1 VTSISACAF
10 EGCSSLASVDIP
22 TSVTIIDDYAFALCS
37 SLTCVDIPTSVTS
50 IGSHA
55 FWKCVLLS
63 SIEIPTAV
71 ASVGANAFFECK
83 SLSIV
88 TIPSTV
94 ADLSSTATTHSYARK
109 HNSRR
114 RITTTGAFGNC
125 PALALLIISPRNDGN
140 AAAHAA
146 AADTAATSVAI
157 ITAFND
163 ANQFPAVTKI
173 WATDDIIK
181 ELKGPF
187 AAYNQFAD
195 LPLPL
200 RAVPDA
206 TSFADGQL
214 WLWWL
219 PPSSFYGEGNDDRVV
234 CKSRQITIWV
244 TMLSAYKSSE
254 VLDLLPDLE
263 PELWELIF
271 TFLKHSQLPTCGVEL
286 ASLPDFSHAAAVEIA
301 EGGEP
306 GSVTWSNPPLFCEIL
321 CNGSLQKGGQPTFD
335 IEITVS
341 SIATVPV
348 GTVIKNVA
356 FWHLRPPALNVE
368 KESTAEAMARM
379 VPRNICIHN
388 ECLVAMADGTHK
400 QAIDVV
406 PGDMVM
412 VTSNSRCETD
422 VDGRTIVS
430 ARVECTTHQHIECGR
445 AGMCKVSA
453 GCIVTPEHPYMQA
466 APMLTTVNQDS
477 SSNSSNNTTGMWMV
491 PQETLPTQQVAV
503 SVLCNFML
511 ERGSGFSVQVGGIDC
526 ITLAHELTDPKV
538 AHPVWGSHAL
548 RCYLRSQPSYPAIQ
562 IDHAFLNGLAQLEE
576 SIPTQQGC

>member
-1 VTSISACAF
+1 M
-10 EGCSSLASVDIP
+10 G
-22 TSVTIIDDYAFALCS
+22 
-37 SLTCVDIPTSVTS
+37 
-50 IGSHA
+50 
-55 FWKCVLLS
+55 
-63 SIEIPTAV
+63 
-71 ASVGANAFFECK
+71 
-83 SLSIV
+83 
-88 TIPSTV
+88 
-94 ADLSSTATTHSYARK
+94 
-109 HNSRR
+109 
-114 RITTTGAFGNC
+114 
-125 PALALLIISPRNDGN
+125 
-140 AAAHAA
+140 AAHAA
-146 AADTAATSVAI
+146 AADTAATSAAI

-163 ANQFPAVTKI
+163 ATQFPAVTKI

-254 VLDLLPDLE
+254 VLDLLPDL
-263 PELWELIF
+263 WELVF

-306 GSVTWSNPPLFCEIL
+306 DSVTWSNPPLFCKVL
-321 CNGSLQKGGQPTFD
+321 CNGRLQKGGQPTFV

-356 FWHLRPPALNVE
+356 SWHLRSPTLNVE

-379 VPRNICIHN
+379 VRRNICIHN
-388 ECLVAMADGTHK
+388 ECLVAMAD
-400 QAIDVV
+400 
-406 PGDMVM
+406 
-412 VTSNSRCETD
+412 
-422 VDGRTIVS
+422 
-430 ARVECTTHQHIECGR
+430 
-445 AGMCKVSA
+445 MCKVSA
-453 GCIVTPEHPYMQA
+453 GCIVTPEHPYM
-466 APMLTTVNQDS
+466 
-477 SSNSSNNTTGMWMV
+477 
-491 PQETLPTQQVAV
+491 
-503 SVLCNFML
+503 
-511 ERGSGFSVQVGGIDC
+511 
-526 ITLAHELTDPKV
+526 
-538 AHPVWGSHAL
+538 
-548 RCYLRSQPSYPAIQ
+548 
-562 IDHAFLNGLAQLEE
+562 
-576 SIPTQQGC
+576 